1 MDYHH
6 GKFVWFEHLS
16 RDIPRARAFYDALF
30 GWRCNTVKIPDSVP
44 YPMIHHGRH
53 GIGGFREAPVG
64 TPVRWMPYLSVPD
77 IDASFRAAIAAGG
90 KPLMP
95 PIEYGAVGCGALLAD
110 PTGAEFVIW
119 KSTRG
124 DPPDAAE
131 IAVGD
136 WYWSELVTTDEKKAL
151 TYYESAFGF
160 TSEGMD
166 MGPMGTYYLL
176 KKDGIPRA
184 GLMKAPQP
192 NDGSN
197 WLPYVRVADCDAS
210 AAKAQSLGARIAMP
224 PRDIAGI
231 GRFSVLVDPLGA
243 AIAVMQSQPS
253 K

>member
-16 RDIPRARAFYDALF
+16 RDLPKARAFYDALF
-30 GWRCNTVKIPDSVP
+30 GWCTDTVEIPGSVP
-44 YPMIHHGRH
+44 YPMIHHGGH

-64 TPVRWMPYLSVPD
+64 TSVRWMPYLSVAD
-77 IDASFRAAIAAGG
+77 VDASFRDAIAAGG
-90 KPLMP
+90 KPIMP
-95 PIEYGAVGCGALLAD
+95 PIEYGAVGSGALLAD

-119 KSTRG
+119 TSTRG

-136 WYWSELVTTDEKKAL
+136 WYWAELVTTDETKAL
-151 TYYESAFGF
+151 AYYESVFGF

-176 KKDGIPRA
+176 KKDGTPRA
-184 GLMKAPQP
+184 GLMRAPEP

-197 WLPYVRVADCDAS
+197 WLPYVRVADCDVS
-210 AAKAQSLGARIAMP
+210 TTKAQSLDARIAVP
-224 PRDIAGI
+224 PRDIPGI
-231 GRFSVLVDPLGA
+231 GRFSVLIDPLGA
-243 AIAVMQSQPS
+243 AIAVMQSQPG